1 MTAKEKIEVV
11 SLLSS
16 MRCAASNIKLYCK
29 DYDSTE
35 LLSVASE
42 LEDSVK
48 NFRKAVKL

>member
-1 MTAKEKIEVV
+1 MTAKEKMEVV

-16 MRCAASNIKLYCK
+16 MRCAASNIKSYCR
-29 DYDSTE
+29 DYDSKE

>member
-16 MRCAASNIKLYCK
+16 MRCAASNIKFYCK

-48 NFRKAVKL
+48 NFRKAVRL

>member
-1 MTAKEKIEVV
+1 MTAKEKMEVI

-16 MRCAASNIKLYCK
+16 MRCSASNIKFYCK